1 MEIMRSHERGGFD
14 HGWLKTRHSFSF
26 GDYHNPDKMGY
37 RSLRVINEDFIE
49 AAQGF
54 PTHGHRDMEIIT
66 YIIDGALAH
75 KDSTGG
81 EGVIR
86 PGEVQR
92 MTAGRGIRHSEFNY
106 LKNRDTHLL
115 QIWIL
120 PNKEG
125 LAPGYEQR
133 DFSKKLNQQGLH
145 LVVSMDGRQESLIIN
160 QDADIY
166 VGRFANNQSCT
177 HKPKDGHGLWL
188 QMVNGKS
195 SVNGEV
201 INSGDALSAEQE
213 INIVSQSEDLEF
225 LLFDL
230 K

>member
-1 MEIMRSHERGGFD
+1 MRSHERGSFD
-14 HGWLKTRHSFSF
+14 HGWLKTQHSFSF
-26 GDYHNPDKMGY
+26 GDYYDPEKMGY
-37 RSLRVINEDFIE
+37 RSLRVINEDYIQ
-49 AAQGF
+49 AGQGF

-106 LKNRDTHLL
+106 LKNKDTHLL

-125 LAPGYEQR
+125 HIPGYEQK
-133 DFSKKLNQQGLH
+133 DFSTKLNNHGLH
-145 LVVSMDGRQESLIIN
+145 LVASIDGREGSLSIN
-160 QDADIY
+160 QDADLY
-166 VGRFANNQSCT
+166 VGRLGQGET
-177 HKPKDGHGLWL
+177 HNYELKDGRGLWL
-188 QMVNGKS
+188 QVVSGKAIVNS
-195 SVNGEV
+195 EVVNA
-201 INSGDALSAEQE
+201 GDAISSEKTLA
-213 INIVSQSEDLEF
+213 IASQSPDLEF

-230 K
+230 E